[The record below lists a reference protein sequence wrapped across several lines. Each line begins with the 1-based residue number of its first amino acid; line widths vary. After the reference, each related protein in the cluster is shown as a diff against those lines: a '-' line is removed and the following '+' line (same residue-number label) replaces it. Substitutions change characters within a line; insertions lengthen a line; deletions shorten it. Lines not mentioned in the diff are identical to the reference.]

1 MTHAVACVATRWL
14 WCAVFK
20 LSPRHMFSSL
30 VLAVASEGAPRL
42 QVCLLHPSEFLPLFA
57 WSRVILEYEI
67 NCMLVIA
74 AGLGPYGLV
83 MVKKVF

>member
-1 MTHAVACVATRWL
+1 MQLPVWL
-14 WCAVFK
+14 PGGSGVQF
-20 LSPRHMFSSL
+20 LSSSPRHMFNSL

-42 QVCLLHPSEFLPLFA
+42 QVCLLHPSEFPPLFA

-67 NCMLVIA
+67 NCVLVIA